1 MVNLGGGIQATGTLD
16 ALHTGEKIIIGGLF
30 VQLFFFG
37 FFIVV
42 SGVFHYR
49 LSRDLPLKKRYSPL
63 SIFKSR
69 QSHQIVQPWSTVSR
83 ASLQDLPW
91 KRHLFNLYFAS
102 ALIMIRSIFR
112 VVEYLGGNAGYLL
125 SHEVYLYV
133 FDALLMFFVM
143 VSFNWAH
150 PSQVTDAYQKRL
162 RNASPME
169 LQHSRDVSAGT
180 DEEHMMGHREAKN
193 GVRTGGRSGSR
204 RSSSRHASRG

>member
-1 MVNLGGGIQATGTLD
+1 MGTLD

-30 VQLFFFG
+30 VQLLFFG

-49 LSRDLPLKKRYSPL
+49 LSRDIPLKRRYSPL
-63 SIFKSR
+63 SLFKSR
-69 QSHQIVQPWSTVSR
+69 QSHEIVQAWSTVSR
-83 ASLQDLPW
+83 ASIHDLPW

-133 FDALLMFFVM
+133 FDALLMLFVM

-162 RNASPME
+162 RSASPME
-169 LQHSRDVSAGT
+169 LQYSRDMTMGA
-180 DEEHMMGHREAKN
+180 DEEHMMGRGEAKN
-193 GVRTGGRSGSR
+193 GVRTGGRSDGRSDSR
-204 RSSSRHASRG
+204 RSSSRHASRR